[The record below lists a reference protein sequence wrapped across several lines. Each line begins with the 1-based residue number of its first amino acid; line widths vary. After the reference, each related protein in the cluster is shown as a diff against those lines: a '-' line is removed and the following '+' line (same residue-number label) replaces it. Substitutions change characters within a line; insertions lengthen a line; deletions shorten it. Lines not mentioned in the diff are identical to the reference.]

1 MSPNRRSRRGF
12 LKQGAALA
20 GLTVTGVRPALGQ
33 SSMAEAMSPK
43 NKELI
48 AYGERSRY
56 VKSIR
61 VPVTAGCRPT
71 CTA

>member
-1 MSPNRRSRRGF
+1 MGTTVRNRRRF
-12 LKQGAALA
+12 LKSGAALA

-33 SSMAEAMSPK
+33 SSMAEALSPK

-61 VPVTAGCRPT
+61 FPVSGRYRA
-71 CTA
+71 